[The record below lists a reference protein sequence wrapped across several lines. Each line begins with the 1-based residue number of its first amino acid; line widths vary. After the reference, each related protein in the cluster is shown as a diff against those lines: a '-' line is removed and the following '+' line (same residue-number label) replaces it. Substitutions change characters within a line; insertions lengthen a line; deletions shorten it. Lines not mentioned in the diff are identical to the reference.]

1 MNKSQFIDEFED
13 YLIDHDYHAAT
24 LELLREKFDEYDSLD
39 DVSFVLNGYDLNDQ
53 LLHTCAHSLL
63 HQLAALQLEV
73 SCRKISDTQLEASII
88 SSLINNNESM
98 PIFIIDDESYDYA
111 LQEDD
116 KFFEL
121 IDEMSEDEAIEKTLD
136 YFISQGYELIDE
148 RSDRIAALSCRFLHE
163 E

>member
-1 MNKSQFIDEFED
+1 MNKTQFIDEFED
-13 YLIDHDYHAAT
+13 YLIDRDYHAAT
-24 LELLREKFDEYDSLD
+24 LELLKEKFEEYDSLD
-39 DVSFVLNGYDLNDQ
+39 DVSFVISGYDLNDQ
-53 LLHTCAHSLL
+53 LLYTCTHSLL
-63 HQLAALQLEV
+63 HQLASLQLEV
-73 SCRKISDTQLEASII
+73 TCRKVSDTQFEASII

-98 PIFIIDDESYDYA
+98 PIFIVDDESYDYA

-148 RSDRIAALSCRFLHE
+148 RSDRIAKLTCKFLYE

>member
-1 MNKSQFIDEFED
+1 MDKKQFIDEFED
-13 YLIDHDYHAAT
+13 YLLAHDYHGAT
-24 LELLREKFDEYDSLD
+24 IELIREKFEEYDSLD
-39 DVSFVLNGYDLNDQ
+39 DVSFVLSGYDLNDQ
-53 LLHTCAHSLL
+53 LLYTCAHSLL
-63 HQLAALQLEV
+63 HQLASLQLEV
-73 SCRKISDTQLEASII
+73 TCRKVSDTQFEASII

-98 PIFIIDDESYDYA
+98 PIFIVDDESYDYA

-148 RSDRIAALSCRFLHE
+148 RSDRITKLTCKFLHE

>member
-1 MNKSQFIDEFED
+1 MNKTQFIDEFED
-13 YLIDHDYHAAT
+13 YLIDRGYHAAT
-24 LELLREKFDEYDSLD
+24 LELLKEKFEEYDSLD
-39 DVSFVLNGYDLNDQ
+39 DVSFVISGYDLNDQ
-53 LLHTCAHSLL
+53 LLYTCTHSLL
-63 HQLAALQLEV
+63 HQLASLQLEV
-73 SCRKISDTQLEASII
+73 TCRKVSDTQFEASII

-98 PIFIIDDESYDYA
+98 PIFIVDDESYDYA

-148 RSDRIAALSCRFLHE
+148 RSDRIAALSCRFLYE

>member
-1 MNKSQFIDEFED
+1 MNKTQFIDEFED
-13 YLIDHDYHAAT
+13 YLIDHGYHAAT
-24 LELLREKFDEYDSLD
+24 LELLKEKFEEYDSLD
-39 DVSFVLNGYDLNDQ
+39 DVSFVISGYDLNDQ
-53 LLHTCAHSLL
+53 LLYTCAHSLL
-63 HQLAALQLEV
+63 HQLASLQLDV
-73 SCRKISDTQLEASII
+73 TCRKVSDTQFEASII

>member
-1 MNKSQFIDEFED
+1 MDKKQFLDEFED
-13 YLIDHDYHAAT
+13 YLVDRRYHGAT
-24 LELLREKFDEYDSLD
+24 IELIREKFEEYDSLD
-39 DVSFVLNGYDLNDQ
+39 DVSFVLSGYDLNDQ
-53 LLHTCAHSLL
+53 LLHTCVHSLL
-63 HQLAALQLEV
+63 HQLAALKLEV
-73 SCRKISDTQLEASII
+73 TCRKVSNTQYEVLID

-98 PIFIIDDESYDYA
+98 PIFIVDDESYDYA

-121 IDEMSEDEAIEKTLD
+121 LDEMSEDEAIEKTLD

-148 RSDRIAALSCRFLHE
+148 RSDRITALSCRFLHE

>member
-1 MNKSQFIDEFED
+1 MNKTQFIDEFED
-13 YLIDHDYHAAT
+13 YLLDHDYHEAT
-24 LELLREKFDEYDSLD
+24 LELLKEKFEEYDSLD
-39 DVSFVLNGYDLNDQ
+39 DVSFVISGYDLNDQ
-53 LLHTCAHSLL
+53 LLYTCTHSLL
-63 HQLAALQLEV
+63 HQLASLQLEV
-73 SCRKISDTQLEASII
+73 TCRKVSDTQFEASII

-98 PIFIIDDESYDYA
+98 PIFIVDDESYDYA

-148 RSDRIAALSCRFLHE
+148 RSDRIAVLSCRFLYE

>member
-1 MNKSQFIDEFED
+1 MS
-13 YLIDHDYHAAT
+13 
-24 LELLREKFDEYDSLD
+24 
-39 DVSFVLNGYDLNDQ
+39 
-53 LLHTCAHSLL
+53 
-63 HQLAALQLEV
+63 
-73 SCRKISDTQLEASII
+73 SII
-88 SSLINNNESM
+88 KNNESM

-148 RSDRIAALSCRFLHE
+148 RSDRITKLTCKFLHE

>member
-1 MNKSQFIDEFED
+1 MNKTQFIDEFED
-13 YLIDHDYHAAT
+13 YLVDRHYHAAT

-39 DVSFVLNGYDLNDQ
+39 DVSFVISGYDLNDQ

-63 HQLAALQLEV
+63 HQLASLQLEV
-73 SCRKISDTQLEASII
+73 TCRKVSDAQLEVSII

-98 PIFIIDDESYDYA
+98 PIFIVDDEGYDYA

-148 RSDRIAALSCRFLHE
+148 RSDRITKLTCKFLHE

>member
-1 MNKSQFIDEFED
+1 MNKTQFIDEFED
-13 YLIDHDYHAAT
+13 YLIDRGYHAAT
-24 LELLREKFDEYDSLD
+24 LELLKEKFEEYDSLD
-39 DVSFVLNGYDLNDQ
+39 DVSFIISGYDLNDQ
-53 LLHTCAHSLL
+53 LLYICAHSLL
-63 HQLAALQLEV
+63 HQLAALKLEV
-73 SCRKISDTQLEASII
+73 ICRKVSNTQYEVLID

-98 PIFIIDDESYDYA
+98 PIFIVDDESYDYA

-121 IDEMSEDEAIEKTLD
+121 LDEMSEDEAIEKTLD